1 MAILSKRLM
10 SDVRKAVLEEHDANV
25 LFVNPAGHSMTS
37 GDRLAAMS
45 NTRRRRSYAMQESV
59 NLGEPYVFEA
69 APGIMSW
76 VMGLEDRRVIHGGV
90 VGGAV
95 VIEDKMPISSDT
107 ITYMTK
113 CGMGEKESGR
123 LVSGLASLSADRVR
137 EVAAFAHYEFYRI
150 SGWQPDLTNENRTK
164 VIQKQQLAQA
174 IHDLRKSGEGAL
186 YAFEKERVLLA
197 NIRAGDR
204 NQARRILNEML
215 ASIYMSSPKLIVL
228 RARAIEMVSC
238 LTRAA
243 IEDNP
248 LLEPLIES
256 NHQWTERLISATSF
270 EDLSQVLMSA
280 LDDFIDGI
288 YLHGVNRSNMNVRK
302 ALDFIRKEFR
312 VSVSLKDIAGHVG
325 LSPCR
330 LAHLVKE
337 CTGKTSLQILQ
348 ETRIQHAQRLLERTS
363 MSCADVAYESGFGD
377 QSYFTKH
384 FKRLTGSTPARYR
397 RSRG

>member
-1 MAILSKRLM
+1 M
-10 SDVRKAVLEEHDANV
+10 SEVRKSVIAEHGV
-25 LFVNPAGHSMTS
+25 SIVFVNPTGHTMTS
-37 GDRLAAMS
+37 GDRLAVMS
-45 NTRRRRSYAMQESV
+45 NIRRRRSYAMQESM
-59 NLGEPYVFEA
+59 NLGEPYVFET
-69 APGIMSW
+69 APGVMSW
-76 VMGLEDRRVIHGGV
+76 VVGLEDRRIIHGGI
-90 VGGAV
+90 VGDAMIPEGKDVPRIDA
-95 VIEDKMPISSDT
+95 IA
-107 ITYMTK
+107 YMTK
-113 CGMGEKESGR
+113 QGMGEEESIR
-123 LVSGLASLSADRVR
+123 LLSGLASLPADRVR
-137 EVAAFAHYEFYRI
+137 EVADFANGEFYRI

-164 VIQKQQLAQA
+164 AIQKQQLAQA
-174 IHDLRKSGEGAL
+174 IQDLRKSGEGAL
-186 YAFEKERVLLA
+186 YTFEKERVLLA

-256 NHQWTERLISATSF
+256 NHQWTERLISASSF

-312 VSVSLKDIAGHVG
+312 GSVSLKDIASHVG

-384 FKRLTGSTPARYR
+384 FKRLTGSTTARYR
-397 RSRG
+397 RSRD